1 MITELADQNGDGI
14 MTLEELA
21 EYLHVSMATV
31 RRDVDELASRGV
43 LQKTRRRD
51 SSGERGGLAGS
62 NVCHAPFS
70 QYG

>member
-31 RRDVDELASRGV
+31 RRDVDELASRG
-43 LQKTRRRD
+43 
-51 SSGERGGLAGS
+51 GLAGS